1 MLKVMGFMKKINF
14 WSQIDIFGY
23 FPQILIKYDRWLRP
37 RATQT
42 YCRDETDLI
51 EQVRDSDIVAKS
63 TFAQTLTP
71 DCCPPFTD
79 FLSSRQSILEMYTSF

>member
-1 MLKVMGFMKKINF
+1 M
-14 WSQIDIFGY
+14 
-23 FPQILIKYDRWLRP
+23 
-37 RATQT
+37 QT

-71 DCCPPFTD
+71 NCCPPFAD
-79 FLSSRQSILEMYTSF
+79 FWNSRLSMADMYTSF